1 MSTTTNTIYTFATQQ
16 ISIYLG
22 IPILIGGILGG
33 ILNIIVFLSLQTF
46 RESSCAFFLTIMSFV
61 NIGQLITGLLSRVMI
76 SGFGVDWTETSI
88 FYCKFRISCLQFCA
102 LTSYTC
108 MCLATIDQLLAT
120 SLQPRWQQCLN
131 LKKAYRLCA
140 MFFFIWL
147 LHSIP
152 SLIWYNLSLSVRTG
166 KIGCVITNSIFQQ
179 YFTYVYLLILAGILP
194 IIINITFGSIA
205 YLRTGKIG
213 CVITNSI
220 FQQYFTY
227 VYLLILAGILPI
239 IINITFGSIA
249 YCNVRQIPYRTIPL
263 VRRELD
269 KQLTTMV
276 LVQVVFKVFVI
287 VPYITVLCVINT
299 ANLLS
304 SSINITQLTFAN
316 FVTGIMYYLYFATP
330 FYIYISVSKRF
341 RQQFIHVISIT
352 FVKRWKRQIV
362 GINRVSTEE
371 QQQ

>member
-205 YLRTGKIG
+205 Y
-213 CVITNSI
+213 
-220 FQQYFTY
+220 
-227 VYLLILAGILPI
+227 
-239 IINITFGSIA
+239 
-249 YCNVRQIPYRTIPL
+249 CNVRQIPYRTIPL

>member
-140 MFFFIWL
+140 IFFVIWL
-147 LHSIP
+147 FHSIP
-152 SLIWYNLSLSVRTG
+152 SLIWYNLSLSV
-166 KIGCVITNSIFQQ
+166 
-179 YFTYVYLLILAGILP
+179 
-194 IIINITFGSIA
+194 
-205 YLRTGKIG
+205 RTGKIG